1 MPEMEPLI
9 LSLVQKL
16 YKDEIKDPLIEHC
29 PYHSV
34 IDAVGGEKDF
44 AEMALNAIDS
54 RVLAMQGK
62 VITAE
67 MYIISVKFS

>member
-9 LSLVQKL
+9 LSLVRKL
-16 YKDEIKDPLIEHC
+16 YREDIKDSLIEHC

-62 VITAE
+62 LITVE
-67 MYIISVKFS
+67 MYIISTSFS

>member
-1 MPEMEPLI
+1 MGPLI
-9 LSLVQKL
+9 LSLVRKL
-16 YKDEIKDPLIEHC
+16 YREDIKDPLIEHC
-29 PYHSV
+29 PYHFV

-62 VITAE
+62 VITVE
-67 MYIISVKFS
+67 MYIISTSFS